1 MDDNILEK
9 EFYMEGAVAVA
20 RKLLGKILVSRSPE
34 GEASG
39 MITETEAYAGREDA
53 ACHSYKRES
62 PSPGHRTNVMFGPGG
77 RAYVYLIYGMYHCF
91 NVVANIP
98 GFPEAVLVRAL
109 EPRGGVELMR
119 ERRGVSKPEDLCGGP
134 GKLCQALDITLADYG
149 SDLRGGRIFI
159 TRGRDIPDSATLAT
173 RRINVDYAG
182 EASGYPYRF
191 VIRESG
197 FLSTRRYV
205 GAVSPQRRGR
215 GISCR
220 K

>member
-1 MDDNILEK
+1 MDDSVLER

-20 RKLLGKILVSRSPE
+20 RKLLGKILILRSRE
-34 GEASG
+34 GETSG

-62 PSPGHRTNVMFGPGG
+62 PSAGHRTNVMFGPGG
-77 RAYVYLIYGMYHCF
+77 HAYVYLIYGMHRCF
-91 NVVANIP
+91 NVVANTP
-98 GFPEAVLVRAL
+98 GLPEAVLVRAL
-109 EPRGGVELMR
+109 EPRGGVELMCS
-119 ERRGVSKPEDLCGGP
+119 RRGTSKIGNLCGGP

-149 SDLRGGRIFI
+149 ADLCGGRIFI
-159 TRGRDIPDSATLAT
+159 TRGEDVPDGDALAT

-191 VIRESG
+191 VIRESR

-205 GAVSPQRRGR
+205 V
-215 GISCR
+215 
-220 K
+220 

>member
-1 MDDNILEK
+1 MDDDILER
-9 EFYMEGAVAVA
+9 EFYMESAVAVA
-20 RKLLGKILVSRSPE
+20 RKLLGKILVLRSAE
-34 GEASG
+34 GETSG

-62 PSPGHRTNVMFGPGG
+62 PSAGHRTDVMFGPGG
-77 RAYVYLIYGMYHCF
+77 HAYVYLIYGMYRCF

-98 GFPEAVLVRAL
+98 GLPEAVLIRAL
-109 EPRGGVELMR
+109 EPRGGAELMR
-119 ERRGVSKPEDLCGGP
+119 ARRKTEKLKDLCSGP

-149 SDLRGGRIFI
+149 ADLCGGRIFI
-159 TRGRDIPDSATLAT
+159 TRGEDIPDGAALAT

-205 GAVSPQRRGR
+205 V
-215 GISCR
+215 
-220 K
+220 

>member
-1 MDDNILEK
+1 MNDDILER

-20 RKLLGKILVSRSPE
+20 RKLLGHILVSRSPE
-34 GEASG
+34 GETSG

-53 ACHSYKRES
+53 ACHSYKREA
-62 PSPGHRTNVMFGPGG
+62 PSAGHRANVMFGPGG
-77 RAYVYLIYGMYHCF
+77 YAYVYLIYGMYRCF

-98 GFPEAVLVRAL
+98 GLPEAVLIRAL
-109 EPRGGVELMR
+109 EPRAGVELMR
-119 ERRGVSKPEDLCGGP
+119 SRRKTPKLKDLCGGP

-149 SDLRGGRIFI
+149 ADLRGGRIFI
-159 TRGRDIPDSATLAT
+159 TRGEDVPDSAALAT

-197 FLSTRRYV
+197 FLSTRRY
-205 GAVSPQRRGR
+205 
-215 GISCR
+215 
-220 K
+220 